1 MKSEGHPQYFQAS
14 VTCVGCGNTF
24 TCGSTLPEIRV
35 NICSA
40 CHPHY
45 TGKSKVLDT
54 EGRVDRFKRKY
65 AKFGAGAGAAAAT
78 TEKTPAA

>member
-1 MKSEGHPQYFQAS
+1 MKEGIHPEYFES
-14 VTCVGCGNTF
+14 KVVCGGCGTVF
-24 TCGSTLPEIRV
+24 PVGSTIAEIRV

-45 TGKSKVLDT
+45 TGKSKLLDT

-65 AKFGAGAGAAAAT
+65 ANV
-78 TEKTPAA
+78 KTPAPAK